1 MAVVGKTFL
10 QTLPPSL
17 ILFRVQILS
26 KYAKTKKNQAF
37 LVPPS
42 FMHCTLAAHVTERC
56 KKTNQDLSGR
66 TEKTFVAILSL
77 FTVSQDQHCFFI
89 LYFSFFIIIL
99 YQDGFDQHESGCL
112 GAPWSYQALLRSR
125 SSGPHQVKRKFHL
138 VCQKYDDA
146 FNRVLKRRDRCLKKF
161 IGKLCINSCVVYL

>member
-1 MAVVGKTFL
+1 MQK
-10 QTLPPSL
+10 PRK
-17 ILFRVQILS
+17 I
-26 KYAKTKKNQAF
+26 K
-37 LVPPS
+37 
-42 FMHCTLAAHVTERC
+42 
-56 KKTNQDLSGR
+56 
-66 TEKTFVAILSL
+66 LSL
-77 FTVSQDQHCFFI
+77 SLLLSCIARLLLTWQRDARKQTKICPAVLKNLCCNPLSFYSFPRSTLFFI
-89 LYFSFFIIIL
+89 LYFYFFIIIL